1 MKQLYLL
8 RVFVIFAFSFLSVVL
23 VKAQPGCPD
32 VNAGPDV
39 TLPCTQPCT
48 TLNATAFQV
57 GSTTTYSVGQIPYTP
72 FPYTGGTAVLVNIDD
87 TWSSPIPLPFNF
99 CFFGQAYNQFVIG
112 SNGLITFDVAQ
123 TQAPLNP
130 TNYCAWDITASGP
143 VPTNLMY
150 TNSIMGPYHDIDPS
164 LGGYINYQVIG
175 GPPCRTFVISFNAV
189 PMYDSDDILS
199 NCSSTNAQT
208 HQIVLYETT
217 NVIEIY
223 IANKE
228 ACTDWNDGLAVEGI
242 QDATGTTAFTVP
254 GRNNTVWDAQNDAWR
269 FTPNGPSIVSIDW
282 FNNGANVGSG
292 PSLNICPTTYGLYT
306 AQATYT
312 PCAGGTPIVV
322 SDDVF
327 VGTLSL
333 GVQIDSFDNVC
344 PGSTTGAAYA
354 SFNTTS
360 TVLSY
365 GWNPGPANTT
375 TLSNVGTGTYI
386 FSVSIAGCTR
396 SDTVTITN
404 SPAPSVTVND
414 STFFT
419 CNPPGNAGVLG
430 ANPSGGGGTPYSYA
444 WSAGGQTGQYATGLS
459 AGNYTVTVTDAGGC
473 TASDG
478 GQLIYQSTSPTLSP
492 AQITNVS
499 CNGNTDGAIVV
510 FPTNGQVPFTFSWSP
525 AQPNNDTITG
535 LGQGAYSVTATDANG
550 CSVSASYNV
559 TQPTALSLGAP
570 TITGATCST
579 GGSISVTASGG
590 TGTLTYAWSNSQT
603 GGSISNLAAGNYD
616 LTVTDQNLCTI
627 TATYNVP
634 AAPNVVTFGAPAI
647 TNVSCNGG
655 SDGSITANAS
665 GGTGTI
671 GFVWGGSQTG
681 PTISTLTAG
690 NYNVTATDANGCS
703 VSTTYV
709 ITEPTAIVIGAPTI
723 VDATCTTGG
732 SISVTA
738 NGGTGTL
745 NYSWNNGALNGSNIT
760 GLAAGNYNLTV
771 TDQNLCTATATY
783 VVNAGPNAVIIS
795 NPVVTDVSCNGA
807 ADGSISITLGG
818 GTGAITVSWSNAAG
832 NVTSI
837 SSLAPG
843 NYSVTATDQS
853 GCSTSA
859 SYVIVE
865 PALLVIDSVVI
876 QNVNCSNPNS
886 GALSAYASG
895 GNGGYT
901 YNWTQQ
907 SNSQTYSGQNINGLA
922 ADSYTL
928 TVTDTKGCSATGN
941 YVITQPTALTFTP
954 SHTDVSCFGG
964 NDGTA
969 TITINTGTAPYTYD
983 WNGTGAGSSASVNG
997 LSAGP
1002 VNVTITDANC
1012 SATATIIIAEPS
1024 QLQLNQLSQTDVTC
1038 AGNTD
1043 GAITVSANGGTPAYT
1058 YNWSNL
1064 GAGPTVSGLSAGPI
1078 TVTVVDNN
1086 LCQATQ
1092 TYTIV
1097 EPAAVTASATA
1108 TDALCF
1114 QAPNGTATVNASGG
1128 TPPYSYLWSDNQTT
1142 AEAQGLVANFYS
1154 VTVLDNNNCSATAA
1168 TVVNEP
1174 TDMVITYIATA
1185 VLCIGDEN
1193 GTLTVN
1199 VTGGSPN
1206 YNYSATQDMVN
1217 FVTTTD
1223 GVIKDL
1229 AAGDYTIIISD
1240 NNGCTKTIPATVP
1253 DATPDAFQTTTDST
1267 SCYGEEYT
1275 DGEAHVLATSI
1286 QNGPYQFSMD
1296 GGIPQY
1302 SGDFYNLAA
1311 GNHVIT
1317 AYNFNGCE
1325 STIPILILQPLPIV
1339 VDVNPDTLV
1348 LPLGEGGQVLV
1359 TYQNAGN
1366 VHYSWEPS
1374 LGLSCI
1380 DCPNPFVTVYQN
1392 GNYLVT
1398 VSEQNGTSTCY
1409 GSATLYVDVLPE
1421 QPVFV
1426 PNSFSPNGDGNNDLF
1441 LVYGQDIKTLDLK
1454 IFNRWGE
1461 LVFESTNQLQGWD
1474 GTYKGQLQNNAVFT
1488 YYVNVTFLNDKK
1500 IEKKGTVT
1508 LLR

>member
-1 MKQLYLL
+1 MKHLYAKLCSLVFALL
-8 RVFVIFAFSFLSVVL
+8 ILSA
-23 VKAQPGCPD
+23 VKAQPGCPI

-39 TLPCTQPCT
+39 TLPCTTPCT
-48 TLNATAFQV
+48 TLNATAFNV
-57 GSTTTYSVGQIPYTP
+57 GSSSTYTVGQIPYTP

-87 TWSSPIPLPFNF
+87 TWSSPIPIPFNF

-123 TQAPLNP
+123 TQPPANP
-130 TNYCAWDITASGP
+130 TNYCAWDITASGSL
-143 VPTNLMY
+143 PTNQMY

-175 GPPCRTFVISFNAV
+175 GPPCRIFVISFSNV
-189 PMYDSDDILS
+189 PMFDSDNVLS
-199 NCSSTNAQT
+199 NCASTNSQT

-223 IANKE
+223 IQNKE

-269 FTPNGPSIVSIDW
+269 FTPNGPSIVTIDW
-282 FNNGANVGSG
+282 FNNGANVGTG

-322 SDDVF
+322 TDDVF

-344 PGSTTGAAYA
+344 PGATTGAAYA

-360 TVLSY
+360 TVLNY

-375 TLSNVGTGTYI
+375 TLSNVGPGTYI

-404 SPAPSVTVND
+404 TTAPSVTVND

-430 ANPSGGGGTPYSYA
+430 ANPSGGSGTPYAYSWA
-444 WSAGGQTGQYATGLS
+444 PGGQTGQYATGLT

-473 TASDG
+473 TASDA
-478 GQLIYQSTSPTLSP
+478 GQLIYQSSSPTFSP
-492 AQITNVS
+492 PQITNVS
-499 CNGNTDGAIVV
+499 CNGGNDGGIVV
-510 FPTNGQVPFTFSWSP
+510 FPTSGQTPWSFAWSP

-535 LGQGAYSVTATDANG
+535 LTQGAYSVTATDANG

-570 TITGATCST
+570 TLTGATCTT

-590 TGTLTYAWSNSQT
+590 TGTLTYAWSNGQS
-603 GGSISNLAAGNYD
+603 GNSISNLAAGGYD

-627 TATYNVP
+627 TATYNIT

-655 SDGSITANAS
+655 NDGSITVNAS

-671 GFVWGGSQTG
+671 GFGWGGGQTG
-681 PTISTLTAG
+681 ATINSLIAG
-690 NYNVTATDANGCS
+690 NYNVTATDINGCS
-703 VSTTYV
+703 ASTTYV
-709 ITEPTAIVIGAPTI
+709 VTEPTALVIGAPTI

-732 SISVTA
+732 SITVTA
-738 NGGTGTL
+738 YGGTGTL
-745 NYSWNNGALNGSNIT
+745 NYSWNNGAFSGSSIT
-760 GLAAGNYNLTV
+760 GLAAGNYDLTV
-771 TDQNLCTATATY
+771 TDQNLCSATASYT
-783 VVNAGPNAVIIS
+783 VNAGPNAVIIS

-807 ADGSISITLGG
+807 ADGSITITVGG
-818 GTGAITVSWSNAAG
+818 GTGTLTVSWSNAAG
-832 NVTSI
+832 NVTTI
-837 SSLAPG
+837 SSLAP
-843 NYSVTATDQS
+843 NTYSVTATDQS
-853 GCSTSA
+853 GCSTSS
-859 SYVIVE
+859 SYVVAE
-865 PALLVIDSVVI
+865 PALLVIDSVTI

-886 GALSAYASG
+886 GALTAYASG
-895 GNGGYT
+895 GNTGGYT
-901 YNWTQQ
+901 YAWTQQ
-907 SNSQTYSGQNINGLA
+907 SNSQTYSGQAINGLV
-922 ADSYTL
+922 ADTYTL
-928 TVTDTKGCSATGN
+928 TITDSKGCSATGT
-941 YVITQPTALTFTP
+941 YTITQPTALTFTQA
-954 SHTDVSCFGG
+954 HTDVSCFGG

-969 TITINTGTAPYTYD
+969 TITITTGTAPYTFD
-983 WNGTGAGSSASVNG
+983 WNG
-997 LSAGP
+997 AGP
-1002 VNVTITDANC
+1002 TANSTISGLAAGTVNVTITDANC
-1012 SATATIIIAEPS
+1012 SATASIIISEPS
-1024 QLQLNQLSQTDVTC
+1024 AVQITLVSQTDVSC
-1038 AGNTD
+1038 YNSTD
-1043 GAITVSANGGTPAYT
+1043 GAITISANGGTPGYT

-1064 GAGPTVSGLSAGPI
+1064 ASGPSVSNLAPGPI
-1078 TVTVVDNN
+1078 DVTAVDANS
-1086 LCQATQ
+1086 CQATA
-1092 TYTIV
+1092 TYTIIA
-1097 EPAAVTASATA
+1097 PSALNASATA
-1108 TDALCF
+1108 TDALCY
-1114 QAPNGTATVNASGG
+1114 QAPNGTATVSASGG
-1128 TPPYSYLWSDNQTT
+1128 TQPYNYLWSDNQTT
-1142 AEAQGLVANFYS
+1142 PEAIGLVANYYS
-1154 VTVLDNNNCSATAA
+1154 VTVLDNNNCSATAGA
-1168 TVVNEP
+1168 TVNEP
-1174 TDMVITYIATA
+1174 AAMNITYSATA

-1193 GTLTVN
+1193 GTLTVSVN
-1199 VTGGSPN
+1199 GGTGP

-1217 FVTTTD
+1217 FVSTTD

-1253 DATPDAFQTTTDST
+1253 DATPDAFQTVTDST
-1267 SCYGEEYT
+1267 SCYGDQYT
-1275 DGEAHVLATSI
+1275 DGEAHVIATSI
-1286 QNGPYQFSMD
+1286 QNGPYLFSMD
-1296 GGIPQY
+1296 GGIQQY
-1302 SGDFYNLAA
+1302 SGDFYNLSA
-1311 GNHVIT
+1311 GNHTIT

-1325 STIPILILQPLPIV
+1325 STIPVVILQPLPII
-1339 VDVNPDTLV
+1339 VDVTPDTLV
-1348 LPLGEGGQVLV
+1348 LPLGEGGQVSVSYL
-1359 TYQNAGN
+1359 NAGSA

-1392 GNYLVT
+1392 GDYLVT
-1398 VSEQNGTSTCY
+1398 VSEQNGTTTCY
-1409 GSATLYVDVLPE
+1409 GSATLHVDVLPE

-1426 PNSFSPNGDGNNDLF
+1426 PNSFTPNGDGNNDLF
-1441 LVYGQDIKTLDLK
+1441 LIYGQDVKTMNLK

-1474 GTYKGQLQNNAVFT
+1474 GTYRGQLQNDAVFT
-1488 YYVNVTFLNDKK
+1488 YDVMVTFLNNKK
-1500 IEKKGTVT
+1500 VEKKGTVT